1 MDDIYKNIEEYNPSK
16 KRKILIAFDD
26 TIANMLS
33 NKELNSTVTELYFRA
48 RKINIFLV
56 FIRQS
61 YFALPRNIRLNY
73 THFFFN
79 ENSKQRRTSTNCTE
93 SFRNN
98 LLERIWILI
107 MTTDNK
113 SAIRY

>member
-61 YFALPRNIRLNY
+61 YCALPRNIRLNY
-73 THFFFN
+73 THFFFM
-79 ENSKQRRTSTNCTE
+79 K
-93 SFRNN
+93 
-98 LLERIWILI
+98 IP
-107 MTTDNK
+107 NK
-113 SAIRY
+113 GELQQIALSHSEIIF